1 MENIF
6 KTLVARGRCRVAA
19 KRRPF
24 IILERSQFTLSAALV
39 VLLVFRKLRHNANFV
54 SYIDFPTFIFV
65 FISSISIHKSNEHFK
80 VNLITSYGLT
90 HEPSRYPPFGQVLR
104 KNTRNPVQINLVDV
118 SITALFAQELVSG
131 EANKMD
137 RGVNT
142 NLHPLFVSA
151 ERRRKKHRNLIGF
164 GAAGGRISY
173 SPVRPANTII
183 CRSTEKLF
191 FSIPL
196 FSNFTS
202 APCFSE

>member
-1 MENIF
+1 MN
-6 KTLVARGRCRVAA
+6 RV
-19 KRRPF
+19 
-24 IILERSQFTLSAALV
+24 
-39 VLLVFRKLRHNANFV
+39 
-54 SYIDFPTFIFV
+54 
-65 FISSISIHKSNEHFK
+65 
-80 VNLITSYGLT
+80 
-90 HEPSRYPPFGQVLR
+90 PPFGQVLR

-118 SITALFAQELVSG
+118 SITTLFAQELVSG